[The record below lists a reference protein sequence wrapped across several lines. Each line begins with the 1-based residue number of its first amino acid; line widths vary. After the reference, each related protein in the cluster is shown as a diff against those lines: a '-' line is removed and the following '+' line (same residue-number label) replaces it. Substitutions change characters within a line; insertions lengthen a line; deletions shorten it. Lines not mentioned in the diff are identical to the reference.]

1 MAKDNSMVE
10 AMIWIMTNYPTFGLV
25 ALCSML
31 LFFLT
36 FLAIYLIAF
45 IQGREIDF
53 FGIRIGPKHQLGQNP
68 TISPT
73 SHDSE
78 LVKLLCKIDGCFAYH
93 QATVDWFFREVS
105 RAEKGGRSSLISF
118 VRNHRNE
125 FREGRVRGARLKYP
139 FDFTLGV
146 ISYDGVC
153 IDHDYTPLVGT
164 LVGTNYPFSRILTE
178 RTGAFYWQVSNFKS
192 FSMERIINNCETER
206 ITKIYFKHFDKMN
219 VIVLFELH
227 VNIIY
232 QFPSQ

>member
-36 FLAIYLIAF
+36 FLAFYLIAF
-45 IQGREIDF
+45 IQGREIDLL
-53 FGIRIGPKHQLGQNP
+53 GIRIGPKQPEPPIQASLSG
-68 TISPT
+68 SY
-73 SHDSE
+73 DSE
-78 LVKLLCKIDGCFAYH
+78 LVMLLSKIDGCFTFH
-93 QATVDWFFREVS
+93 QATVNWFFTEVS
-105 RAEKGGRSSLISF
+105 KAEKGGLPSLISF

-125 FREGRVRGARLKYP
+125 FRKGRVMGARLKYP

-153 IDHDYTPLVGT
+153 IDHDYTPLVET
-164 LVGTNYPFSRILTE
+164 LVGMTYPFSRILTE
-178 RTGAFYWQVSNFKS
+178 RTGEFYWQVSNFKS
-192 FSMERIINNCETER
+192 FSMERIINNCDTER
-206 ITKIYFKHFDKMN
+206 ITKIYFKHFDRLK

-227 VNIIY
+227 VNLIY